1 MKLEWYFRLC
11 ATITMLLMMM
21 MMMIRMMLTFIFLP
35 VGQYHNHVY
44 RRRAQG
50 ERHSTR
56 RNHCGST
63 SVGLRSLPCPCNN
76 KNTQKLTDATTTT
89 VPAEPARP
97 MVRLTFAGRLRNDR
111 VRIITT
117 GNRSR
122 RPPPPKEVFRPQFED
137 NEASIGSG
145 YDQLLLLVPDLFGLP
160 NRDLR
165 CPGNRFYLP

>member
-1 MKLEWYFRLC
+1 MKLEWYFRLW
-11 ATITMLLMMM
+11 ATITIVL
-21 MMMIRMMLTFIFLP
+21 LTFIFLP

-76 KNTQKLTDATTTT
+76 KNTQKLTDATTT

-145 YDQLLLLVPDLFGLP
+145 YDQLLLLVPDSFGPP

-165 CPGNRFYLP
+165 CPDNRFYLP